1 MSKFNIGI
9 LDDEKPNIRR
19 IKRQGRDQSFNF
31 VEVSLKN
38 DVEEM
43 AEEIISQKL
52 NGILVDY
59 QLKITRPEITY
70 TGVDLVIKLDEY
82 VENYP
87 SFILTA
93 FSDTAENELIDV
105 NKIYEKE
112 AYFNDPSLLNR
123 RIQRQV
129 ENYRKAIDKSE
140 EEVLRLRKKDNLT
153 LKEEERLV
161 ELDTFIE
168 KHLSKKDSLAKSIK
182 SSSYNKKLD
191 SLLEK
196 TERLLGEIEKL

>member
-9 LDDEKPNIRR
+9 LDDEQSNIRR
-19 IKRQGRDQSFNF
+19 IKRKGRNQSFNF

-59 QLKITRPEITY
+59 QLKTTRPEITY
-70 TGVDLVIKLDEY
+70 TGVDLVRKLDEY
-82 VENYP
+82 IENYP

-112 AYFNDPSLLNR
+112 TYFKEPALLNR

-129 ENYRKAIDKSE
+129 ENYYRVIEKSE
-140 EEVLRLRKKDNLT
+140 EELIMLREKDSLT

-168 KHLSKKDSLAKSIK
+168 NQLSKRDSLAKSIK
-182 SSSYNKKLD
+182 TLSNNKKLD

-196 TERLLGEIEKL
+196 TERLLGEIDKL